1 MIKQKRTVG
10 LIAFLRGSTSPEN
23 KMPGCCNYDHDS
35 GGCLDKDC
43 CLVEQGKRCGYFEK
57 VVLPTSVDLGLKE
70 LVYSLY
76 QKHVG
81 IAEDDP
87 LINTANIRPCPDCGA
102 ELRPRHR
109 YCDWCAQ
116 KRRLQAYRQSRQRKA
131 GRGATVN

>member
-1 MIKQKRTVG
+1 MMARRKRTVG

-102 ELRPRHR
+102 ELKPRQR
-109 YCDWCAQ
+109 YCDDC
-116 KRRLQAYRQSRQRKA
+116 KRRRRRKSYRNSRSKR
-131 GRGATVN
+131 NS

>member
-43 CLVEQGKRCGYFEK
+43 CLVEQGKRCRYFEK
-57 VVLPTSVDLGLKE
+57 VLLPTSVDLGLKE

-87 LINTANIRPCPDCGA
+87 LINTANIRPCPDCGT
-102 ELRPRHR
+102 ELKPRHR
-109 YCDWCAQ
+109 YCDNCTRRRRQ
-116 KRRLQAYRQSRQRKA
+116 KSYRKA
-131 GRGATVN
+131 RGNQRLVRNS

>member
-1 MIKQKRTVG
+1 MAIRKRTVG
-10 LIAFLRGSTSPEN
+10 LIAFLRGSTNPEN

-43 CLVEQGKRCGYFEK
+43 CLVKQGRRCGYFEK
-57 VVLPTSVDLGLKE
+57 VVLSTSVDLGLKE

-87 LINTANIRPCPDCGA
+87 LINTANIRPCPDCGT
-102 ELRPRHR
+102 ELKPRQR
-109 YCDWCAQ
+109 FCASCS
-116 KRRLQAYRQSRQRKA
+116 KRRRQKSYRKA
-131 GRGATVN
+131 RENQRLVRNS

>member
-1 MIKQKRTVG
+1 MSKRIG
-10 LIAFLRGSTSPEN
+10 LIAFLKGSSKPAEQ
-23 KMPGCCNYDHDS
+23 MPGCCNYDHDS

-43 CLVEQGKRCGYFEK
+43 CLVKQGKRCGYFEK

-131 GRGATVN
+131 GRSATVN

>member
-43 CLVEQGKRCGYFEK
+43 CLVEQGKRCEYFVEA
-57 VVLPTSVDLGLKE
+57 VLPTSADLGLKE

-81 IAEDDP
+81 IAEDEL
-87 LINTANIRPCPDCGA
+87 LINTANIRLCPDCGA
-102 ELRPRHR
+102 ELKPRQR
-109 YCDWCAQ
+109 YCDGC
-116 KRRLQAYRQSRQRKA
+116 KRRRRRKSYRNSRSKR
-131 GRGATVN
+131 NS